1 MDCWQI
7 LGIEP
12 YADKKA
18 IKRSYARLL
27 KQNRPD
33 DDPQAFRELHDA
45 YKQALLYSESEWQWE
60 GPETLA
66 PPDPIPEPGSSVQVE
81 VPLPAL
87 PGTDFTGMDETVEI
101 CLAAPVAE
109 VLPEPVEPAN
119 TPAGP
124 SDADWFPNRNAD
136 WEALFEQVK
145 TAFQAQNAGSDVALW
160 KFIERNP
167 SLLDIEFRAEAG
179 DRLFGMVAEANEIAW
194 QKKALFFKP
203 PVLNYFNQVFAW
215 DGKWREYSQ
224 MFPASQL
231 DAVLPYLES
240 HSADGKP
247 TRTGIHPRVSHYYS
261 RIAAFCLD
269 ILVFVAFMSGLE
281 AVLAAL
287 EMNMNDDTLSTF
299 RLNSALAYFLL
310 LMPLLEASP
319 WQASIG
325 KKLLRLQV
333 VNGKGGRMSW
343 YHSLLRGF
351 FACLCI
357 VGFKITVWINAFM
370 MSFNNMLLHDWI
382 SRSYV
387 IKG

>member
-7 LGIEP
+7 LGVEP

-60 GPETLA
+60 EPET
-66 PPDPIPEPGSSVQVE
+66 PVQPDPTPEPESSAQAE

-87 PGTDFTGMDETVEI
+87 PEAASTEMDEAVETR
-101 CLAAPVAE
+101 LAAPVAE
-109 VLPEPVEPAN
+109 VFPEPVEPAS
-119 TPAGP
+119 TPAET
-124 SDADWFPNRNAD
+124 SDVDWFPNRDAD
-136 WEALFEQVK
+136 WGALFEQVK
-145 TAFQAQNAGSDVALW
+145 TTFQAKNAGSDVALW

-179 DRLFGMVAEANEIAW
+179 DRLFGMVAEANETAL
-194 QKKALFFKP
+194 QKKTLFFKP

-231 DAVLPYLES
+231 DAVLPYLEN
-240 HSADGKP
+240 HRADGKP
-247 TRTGIHPRVSHYYS
+247 ARTGIQPRESHYYS
-261 RIAAFCLD
+261 RIAAFFLD
-269 ILVFVAFMSGLE
+269 FLVFVAFMSGVE
-281 AVLAAL
+281 SVLAAL
-287 EMNMNDDTLSTF
+287 DINMNDDTLSTF
-299 RLNSALAYFLL
+299 RMNSALAYFLL

-351 FACLCI
+351 CACLCI
-357 VGFKITVWINAFM
+357 VGFKITVWINGFM